1 MKDWMTRVA
10 AALVAGLAT
19 LPVLADDIEIT
30 RWADGL
36 EWFLEAE
43 PLVAEARRTFLVHVT
58 VLDDHT
64 AVTEGSV
71 TLELYDTDGDV
82 IAHGGSEAERPGIF
96 PVTLNLPA
104 AGRYDLVGRHE
115 GPDGERASDL
125 GEVDIAEARDDDHTH
140 DKDHRHDDDHDHQ
153 DDHEHTHGIW
163 SWLRDWFSHEHA
175 HDGEHGDHEDDHH
188 NGHDHDDE
196 GDAITFL
203 KETQWRMNF
212 AATPARRE
220 GFAERIEVPG
230 TIREAPG
237 ARARLIAPATGVVTA
252 AERWPQFGRAV
263 ERGEPLMRLTLLPD
277 AGAAS
282 GLALDVARAR
292 ERLAAAEA
300 EFERLTALAEEG
312 VVAESRVVEARRERN
327 TARAELDDA
336 RERQGR
342 LGGDADPG
350 AIVLRA
356 PADGRVES
364 LEVGPGEVVQAGQRL
379 ATVLDGERLWLVA
392 HLYPAD
398 LQRVTE
404 LADPLVRH
412 PGNRDW
418 HALEGAPVWESGEF
432 EGPGQRLQVAFALG
446 NGAAGYRPGMPVTVS
461 LAVGPPRERIL
472 VPRPALIDDDGVSVV
487 IVQTGGESFE
497 RRPVRTGLRAAG
509 RVEVVAGLE
518 AGERVVIEGAYA
530 VLLAGRDTD
539 DAGHGHAH

>member
-1 MKDWMTRVA
+1 MKNWIIGLS
-10 AALVAGLAT
+10 AALVAALVT
-19 LPVLADDIEIT
+19 LPVLADELEIT

-43 PLVAEARRTFLVHVT
+43 PLAAGESRTFLVHATRLDEHSPVT
-58 VLDDHT
+58 G
-64 AVTEGSV
+64 GSV
-71 TLELYDTDGDV
+71 ALALHDGNGDV
-82 IAHGGSEAERPGIF
+82 VAQGVAEAERPGIF
-96 PVTLNLPA
+96 PVALELPA
-104 AGRYDLVGRHE
+104 AGRYALVGRHE
-115 GPDGERASDL
+115 GPEGERSSDL
-125 GEVDIAEARDDDHTH
+125 GEVDIPDAPDHDHAH
-140 DKDHRHDDDHDHQ
+140 DNDHRHDDAHDHE
-153 DDHEHTHGIW
+153 DDHEHPHGIW
-163 SWLRDWFSHEHA
+163 SWIRHWFSHEHD

-188 NGHDHDDE
+188 DDD

-252 AERWPQFGRAV
+252 AESWPQYGRGV
-263 ERGEPLMRLTLLPD
+263 ERGEPMMRLTLLPD

-327 TARAELDDA
+327 TARAELEDA
-336 RERQGR
+336 RERQGH

-364 LEVGPGEVVQAGQRL
+364 LEVGPGEVVQAGQQL

-398 LQRVTE
+398 LERVRT
-404 LADPLVRH
+404 LADPMVRQ

-418 HALEGAPVWESGEF
+418 HALEGEPVWESGEF
-432 EGPGQRLQVAFALG
+432 EAPGQLLRVAFGLEAE
-446 NGAAGYRPGMPVTVS
+446 ASRYRPGMPVTV
-461 LAVGPPRERIL
+461 AMATEAPRERIL
-472 VPRPALIDDDGVSVV
+472 LPRQALIDDDGVAVV

-497 RRPVRTGLRAAG
+497 RRPVRTGMRAAG
-509 RVEVVAGLE
+509 RVEIVSGLE
-518 AGERVVIEGAYA
+518 AGERVVTEGAYA